1 MSDKKSI
8 LILFKERKKETPN
21 SFFYERKFSREYNV
35 TTIFISDYLNKNSSS
50 IVKKINNIIK
60 KEKISVALFEGD
72 HLSIFDTKF
81 IMLIDSNVK
90 KGIFLQDDYMFH
102 FINRITASA
111 CDFVLTACPLSN
123 LKFKELGYNSF
134 FLPVEAD
141 GSIFKDYKEKK
152 IYDVLFFGRVKNNR
166 SHMVKYLKENGI
178 NIMECGPY
186 DTISD
191 TPEKLAK
198 LINKSKIVLNFSES
212 DNKNRENNPL
222 SHYKYYYQMKGR
234 VCFIGMCNSLCVSEY
249 SPSNELIFK
258 DNEIPYFREKVDCL
272 KIIQKLIKDDL
283 LLRNTTKKYKE
294 KCLEYEDGNY
304 IKKIKNFLETLDL
317 NKKINVKIPYWYEY
331 AFFKKNIM
339 LRFRQ
344 NSFLSFFSQIF
355 ISIFLTNYKTKYLIP
370 IFFSLG
376 IFVSILFIIKYPL
389 KILNHEKI

>member
-1 MSDKKSI
+1 MSDKNSI

-21 SFFYERKFSREYNV
+21 SFFYERKFSRKYNV
-35 TTIFISDYLNKNSSS
+35 TTVFISDYLKDNNLK
-50 IVKKINNIIK
+50 IIKKINNIIK
-60 KEKISVALFEGD
+60 KESISVVLFEGD

-81 IMLIDSNVK
+81 IKSIDCGVK

-102 FINRITASA
+102 YMNRITASA
-111 CDFVLTACPLSN
+111 CDFVLTACPLSD
-123 LKFKELGYNSF
+123 LKFKVLGYNSM

-141 GSIFKDYKEKK
+141 GSIFKDYNEKK

-166 SHMVKYLKENGI
+166 SQMIKYIKDNGV
-178 NIMECGPY
+178 NILECGPY
-186 DTISD
+186 DPISD

-198 LINKSKIVLNFSES
+198 VINKSKIVLNFSES
-212 DNKNRENNPL
+212 DNKKRENNQL

-258 DNEIPYFREKVDCL
+258 DNEMPYFKDKEDCL
-272 KIIQKLIKDDL
+272 KIVQKLIQDNL
-283 LLRNTTKKYKE
+283 TLRNVTEKYRE
-294 KCLEYEDGNY
+294 KCLYFEDSKY
-304 IKKIKNFLETLDL
+304 MKKIKNFLETLDL
-317 NKKINVKIPYWYEY
+317 NKKIKVKIPYWYEY

-344 NSFLSFFSQIF
+344 NKFISFFSQIF

-376 IFVSILFIIKYPL
+376 VFVSILFIIRFPL
-389 KILNHEKI
+389 KKLKS

>member
-8 LILFKERKKETPN
+8 LILFKERKKETPT
-21 SFFYERKFSREYNV
+21 SFFYERKFSKEYNV
-35 TTIFISDYLNKNSSS
+35 NTVFISDYLMDNSFK
-50 IVKKINNIIK
+50 IIKKINNIIK
-60 KEKISVALFEGD
+60 EERISVALFEGD

-81 IMLIDSNVK
+81 IKSIDNSVK

-102 FINRITASA
+102 YTNRITASE
-111 CDFVLTACPLSN
+111 CDFVLTACPLSD
-123 LKFKELGYNSF
+123 LKFKELGYNSI

-141 GSIFKDYKEKK
+141 GSIFKDYNEKK

-166 SHMVKYLKENGI
+166 SQMVKFLKENAI

-186 DTISD
+186 DPISN

-212 DNKNRENNPL
+212 DNKNRENNSL
-222 SHYKYYYQMKGR
+222 SYYRYYYQMKGR
-234 VCFIGMCNSLCVSEY
+234 VCFIGMCNSLCLSEY
-249 SPSNELIFK
+249 SPSNELIFNN
-258 DNEIPYFREKVDCL
+258 NEIPYFKNKEDCL

-283 LLRNTTKKYKE
+283 ILRKTTEKYRE
-294 KCLEYEDGNY
+294 KCLYFEDSNY
-304 IKKIKNFLETLDL
+304 MKKIKNFFETLNL
-317 NKKINVKIPYWYEY
+317 NKKVKVEIPYWYEY

-344 NSFLSFFSQIF
+344 NKFISFFSQIF

-376 IFVSILFIIKYPL
+376 VFVSILFIIKFPL
-389 KILNHEKI
+389 QKLKS

>member
-1 MSDKKSI
+1 
-8 LILFKERKKETPN
+8 
-21 SFFYERKFSREYNV
+21 
-35 TTIFISDYLNKNSSS
+35 
-50 IVKKINNIIK
+50 
-60 KEKISVALFEGD
+60 
-72 HLSIFDTKF
+72 
-81 IMLIDSNVK
+81 
-90 KGIFLQDDYMFH
+90 
-102 FINRITASA
+102 
-111 CDFVLTACPLSN
+111 
-123 LKFKELGYNSF
+123 
-134 FLPVEAD
+134 
-141 GSIFKDYKEKK
+141 
-152 IYDVLFFGRVKNNR
+152 
-166 SHMVKYLKENGI
+166 MVKYLKENGI

-222 SHYKYYYQMKGR
+222 SHFKYYYQMKGR

-317 NKKINVKIPYWYEY
+317 NKKIKVKIPYWYEY